1 MKLNEFQNPHNY
13 QPNETSE
20 LNFFEIVY

>member
-1 MKLNEFQNPHNY
+1 MKLNEFQNPHSY

-20 LNFFEIVY
+20 LAF